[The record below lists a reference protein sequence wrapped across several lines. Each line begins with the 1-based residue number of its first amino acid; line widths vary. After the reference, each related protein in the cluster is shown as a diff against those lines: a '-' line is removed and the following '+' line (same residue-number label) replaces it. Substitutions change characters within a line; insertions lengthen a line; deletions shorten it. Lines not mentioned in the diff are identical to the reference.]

1 VADNKLISISEIF
14 NNRFFRIPD
23 FQRGY
28 SWERP
33 QLEDFWDDLVN
44 LRDENIHYTGLL
56 TVEEINKKE
65 INKTEKWK
73 DDIWLIESGLTPYYI
88 IDGQQRLTTVTV
100 LINEIL
106 SKIDG
111 SDINYNEAE
120 FWINKFLYKSYK
132 DLYKSYVFGY
142 EKDNPSDEFFKTKIL
157 NQKSSFSD
165 KVPEQ
170 TLYTFNLENS
180 KKFFSEKIAFMN
192 NGQIEELFKKL
203 VNKLKFNFYEID
215 QELDIHVTF
224 ETMNNR
230 GKKLSNLELLKN
242 RLIYLTTLFEDEED
256 KRRIRTDINET
267 WKTIYEYLG
276 KNKSRPLNDDNFLK
290 NHWII
295 YFTYDRKES
304 NTYATFLLNDVFTT
318 NNVRKKEVT
327 PNEIKKYIESL
338 AESVKSW
345 FYIYNPE
352 YSAYQEEIK
361 EYLQKLSR
369 VGFGA
374 FPPLLMAV
382 FNKEKNNK
390 KILDLLKSC
399 ERFSFLI
406 FQVSKRQSNTK
417 NSHYYRMAK
426 NYYFN
431 GLSLEDVIGD
441 INWNID
447 GEDDDGEYYGEF
459 DLEKFKSHITE
470 LYQKSEG
477 FYSWSGIRYF
487 LYEYE
492 LHLQEK
498 AKGNQKISWQDYN
511 KRKKEDTIEHIYP
524 QSPNDDCWLNSFK
537 KYNKKEKNK
546 ICHSLGN
553 LLLLAHSKNSEL
565 QNFCFSHKVKHKN
578 KDGDYSGYFNGSHS
592 EIDVSGNKNWTAEEI
607 SFRGQRMLDFLEQRW
622 DIDIEAWGV
631 EKSELLNIPTTKNS

>member
-1 VADNKLISISEIF
+1 
-14 NNRFFRIPD
+14 
-23 FQRGY
+23 
-28 SWERP
+28 
-33 QLEDFWDDLVN
+33 
-44 LRDENIHYTGLL
+44 
-56 TVEEINKKE
+56 
-65 INKTEKWK
+65 
-73 DDIWLIESGLTPYYI
+73 
-88 IDGQQRLTTVTV
+88 
-100 LINEIL
+100 
-106 SKIDG
+106 
-111 SDINYNEAE
+111 
-120 FWINKFLYKSYK
+120 
-132 DLYKSYVFGY
+132 
-142 EKDNPSDEFFKTKIL
+142 
-157 NQKSSFSD
+157 
-165 KVPEQ
+165 
-170 TLYTFNLENS
+170 
-180 KKFFSEKIAFMN
+180 
-192 NGQIEELFKKL
+192 
-203 VNKLKFNFYEID
+203 
-215 QELDIHVTF
+215 
-224 ETMNNR
+224 
-230 GKKLSNLELLKN
+230 
-242 RLIYLTTLFEDEED
+242 
-256 KRRIRTDINET
+256 
-267 WKTIYEYLG
+267 
-276 KNKSRPLNDDNFLK
+276 
-290 NHWII
+290 
-295 YFTYDRKES
+295 
-304 NTYATFLLNDVFTT
+304 VFTT